1 MVDSVFISE
10 WEGKGVDVLELELE
24 FKHCEVLIAV
34 FKQLE
39 LSNVEFGNL
48 QSLLFLKQN
57 VLLFELLTVF
67 RFIRNK

>member
-10 WEGKGVDVLELELE
+10 WEGKGVDVLELE

-57 VLLFELLTVF
+57 VLLFETVF
-67 RFIRNK
+67 RVIRNK

>member
-10 WEGKGVDVLELELE
+10 WEGKGGDVLELE

-34 FKQLE
+34 FKQLK

-48 QSLLFLKQN
+48 QSLFLKQN
-57 VLLFELLTVF
+57 VLFFELLTVF